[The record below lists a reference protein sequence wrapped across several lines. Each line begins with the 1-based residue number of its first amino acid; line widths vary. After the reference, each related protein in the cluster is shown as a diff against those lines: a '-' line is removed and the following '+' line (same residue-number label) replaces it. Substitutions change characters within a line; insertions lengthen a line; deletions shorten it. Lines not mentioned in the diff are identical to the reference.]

1 MGEINSERIIGEIV
15 GHFNRLIGQL
25 PVQNKLEPRSR
36 KKSNFN
42 DIKMVQNGLTGSG
55 RSRKRH
61 SMKSTYS
68 KKTPRL
74 EIQYLTTSHSLL
86 KL

>member
-1 MGEINSERIIGEIV
+1 
-15 GHFNRLIGQL
+15 
-25 PVQNKLEPRSR
+25 
-36 KKSNFN
+36 
-42 DIKMVQNGLTGSG
+42 MVQNGLTGTG

-68 KKTPRL
+68 KKNPRL

-86 KL
+86 KLQYKTLVGKQDVQIGTNRR